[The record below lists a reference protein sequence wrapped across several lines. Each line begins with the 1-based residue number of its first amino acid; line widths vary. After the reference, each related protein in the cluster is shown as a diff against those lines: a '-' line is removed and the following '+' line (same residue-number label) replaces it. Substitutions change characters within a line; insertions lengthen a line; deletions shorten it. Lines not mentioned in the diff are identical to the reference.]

1 MPPALPFRRR
11 WFSVAALVSIAS
23 LIVLACSGLSIKKAV
38 TATPAPVAI
47 QQTYQYSRDIQPIF
61 DTKCAACHGCYD
73 APCQLKLTSA
83 DGVERGA
90 SKLQVYDG
98 TRLDTAPTTRLGID
112 ALSTA
117 DWRQRGFFPV
127 QPVLTQ
133 AEAGSQMPSSLLQR
147 ALALGRQQRWA
158 ANQRLP
164 DDLPL
169 GFTRQNH
176 CPTLDEYDAF
186 AKKHPHEG
194 MPLAVT
200 GLSDREY
207 ATLSTW
213 IAEGAQ
219 VDSDAIKPSAS
230 EAAQIA
236 QWESWL
242 NRPGDREQLVAR
254 YLYEHLFL
262 GHLYFSSEQN
272 PHFFE
277 LLRSRTP
284 PGEPIVPVATR
295 LPNQAADGPFH
306 YRLRLL
312 NESIVQKNHIT
323 YPLDERRRTRFQTLF
338 LKDAWAVPPQP
349 EHKAHDKEARA
360 NPFLTF
366 APIPAK
372 ARYQF
377 MLDDAQF
384 FVRTFI
390 RGPVCAGQAATDVIR
405 DQFWVSFEDPAH
417 ELYVNDA
424 AYRDQ
429 VSPLLD
435 VAGQDSSLIKAGTE
449 WLSYRTQRNDYARL
463 RLQAYAKAMPKG
475 PAITDIWDGD
485 GHNHD
490 ALLTIF
496 RHHDNAFVKDGL
508 IGALPETLWVMDYPL
523 FERTYYELVV
533 NFDVFGNV
541 SHQLQT
547 RLYFDLIRNDG
558 ETNFLRFLP
567 PKLRN
572 PLLHQWY
579 QDGGR
584 VKLFTTYADID
595 DKRPTQLKFKPGVD
609 AEGAKAA
616 YVEQLQKA
624 LRKVKG
630 VDDVINRCPAGDCAL
645 PGASAT
651 TRAANRSLRPLAQ
664 GSGKTLPVIP
674 LLPEVVLLRVRGE
687 SQRLVYSLI
696 HNRAHSNVAFIM
708 GEDGRLEPE
717 RDTLSVIKGV
727 YGNYPNFA
735 FDVPLA
741 ELDRFV
747 AALSA
752 VTDKAG
758 LEKVVD
764 LWGLRR
770 THPDFWSIFNDFAQY
785 QRETEPLEA
794 GILDMNRYE
803 NL

>member
-1 MPPALPFRRR
+1 MPLTPDKRRR
-11 WFSVAALVSIAS
+11 WISAGAFACVASVFI
-23 LIVLACSGLSIKKAV
+23 LACSGIVPRPAP
-38 TATPAPVAI
+38 APPPAPVAVV
-47 QQTYQYSRDIQPIF
+47 QTYDYSRDIQPIF
-61 DTKCAACHGCYD
+61 DAKCAACHGCYD
-73 APCQLKLTSA
+73 APCQLKLTSGE
-83 DGVERGA
+83 GVERGA
-90 SKLQVYDG
+90 SKLPVYDG
-98 TRLDTAPTTRLGID
+98 TRLETAPATRLGID
-112 ALSTA
+112 ALSTEE
-117 DWRQRGFFPV
+117 WRKKGFFSV
-127 QPVLTQ
+127 QPVLPK

-147 ALALGRQQRWA
+147 ALALGRSHRWP

-164 DDLPL
+164 DNLPL
-169 GFTRQNH
+169 GFTRTNQ

-186 AKKHPHEG
+186 EKKHPHEG

-200 GLSDREY
+200 GLNDSEY
-207 ATLSTW
+207 SKLSTW
-213 IAEGAQ
+213 IAQGAR
-219 VDSDAIKPSAS
+219 VDTEAVKPSAS

-242 NRPGDREQLVAR
+242 NRSGDREQLVAR
-254 YLYEHLFL
+254 YLYEHLFI
-262 GHLYFSSEQN
+262 GHLYFSSEAN

-277 LLRSRTP
+277 LVRSSTP
-284 PGEPIVPVATR
+284 AGEPIVPIATR
-295 LPNQAADGPFH
+295 LPNQSAGGPFH
-306 YRLRLL
+306 YRLRMVR
-312 NESIVQKNHIT
+312 ESIVQKNHIT
-323 YPLDERRRTRFQTLF
+323 YPLDERRRTHFQTLF
-338 LKDAWAVPPQP
+338 FKGAWTVPPKP
-349 EHKAHDKEARA
+349 EHETRDKDARA

-366 APIPAK
+366 EPIPAK

-405 DQFWVSFEDPAH
+405 DQFWVSFEDPSR

-424 AYRDQ
+424 AYRAK

-435 VAGQDSSLIKAGTE
+435 VAGQDSTLIKAGTE
-449 WLSYRTQRNDYARL
+449 WLSYRGQRNDYAKL
-463 RLQAYAKAMPKG
+463 RLEAYGKARPQG

-485 GHNHD
+485 GSNHD

-572 PLLHQWY
+572 TLLHQWY

-595 DKRPTQLKFKPGVD
+595 DKRPTQLKFRPGVD
-609 AEGAKAA
+609 IEGAKAA
-616 YVEQLQKA
+616 YVEQLLKA

-630 VDDVINRCPAGDCAL
+630 PDDVINRCPKGDCKR

-651 TRAANRSLRPLAQ
+651 TIAANRSLRPLAQ
-664 GSGKTLPVIP
+664 ATGKTLPVLS
-674 LLPEVVLLRVRGE
+674 LLPEVVLLRVKGE

-696 HNRAHSNVAFIM
+696 HNRAHSNVAFIT

-717 RDTLSVIKGV
+717 RDTVSVIPGV

-752 VTDKAG
+752 VTDKAT
-758 LEKVVD
+758 LETVVNQ
-764 LWGLRR
+764 WGLRR
-770 THPDFWSIFNDFAQY
+770 THPEFWSIFNDFAEY

-794 GILDMNRYE
+794 GILDLNRYE